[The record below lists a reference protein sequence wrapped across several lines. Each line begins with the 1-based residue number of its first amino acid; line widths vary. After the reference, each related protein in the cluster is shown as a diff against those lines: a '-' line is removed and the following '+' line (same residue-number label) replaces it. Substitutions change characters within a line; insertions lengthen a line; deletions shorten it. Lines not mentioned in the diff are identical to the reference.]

1 MGDPPSLKL
10 RTARTLKWNVIDR
23 VATQVL
29 YAVTGIVLARLLSQ
43 EDFGL
48 VGAVLVFQAFASLLV
63 DSGFSSALIQRKS
76 PGQRDY
82 STVLWFNLAVATV
95 IYIILYIGAPLI
107 AKCFQNDV
115 RLIPLSRVMFLTF
128 ILNASSIVQVNRL
141 MKKME
146 MKMVAVANSLGLA
159 LGSVVGIVMALKG
172 YGAWAIVWQSI
183 TLSGVKSLVL
193 WTTQRWMPS
202 AIFSFKI
209 LRSYFNVGSRMMFTS
224 FLNTVFMTIYSFFI
238 GNRVGMVSLGY
249 YTQSDKWS
257 KMGIMSLSQVITS
270 SFLPAL
276 SAVQDDEER
285 FDRVSGKMNRFTSY
299 IVFPAFL
306 GLIIMATPVF
316 HALFGT
322 KWDPSIV
329 LFQLLLIRGIFTI
342 FIGYYNNVLL
352 ALAHVKTIMWMEI
365 LRDSIAVVALIAT
378 LPYMA
383 LTQPGNPVWGISILL
398 YGQLL
403 ASAVTWLVT
412 LIVLSRL
419 TGRSFSRYITDMLP
433 YLMPSIVIMTIMK
446 FTGDLIINPWLT
458 IIVETVIGLGLY
470 LGFGYLARS
479 VVQRDVISFLMGKLR
494 TQPTDE
500 H

>member
-202 AIFSFKI
+202 AVFSFKI